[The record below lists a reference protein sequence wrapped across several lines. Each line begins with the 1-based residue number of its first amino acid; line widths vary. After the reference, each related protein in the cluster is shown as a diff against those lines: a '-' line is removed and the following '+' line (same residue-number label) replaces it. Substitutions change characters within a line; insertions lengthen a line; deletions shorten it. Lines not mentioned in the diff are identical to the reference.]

1 MSEITI
7 TAVRVS
13 EMHETGKSGD
23 VMAMYPHNKGS
34 GIILEKGCKVE
45 AEIDGK
51 WETLWEVRISNR
63 IRYGQVDIT
72 QLCKE
77 DAMGDLIELI
87 KKYKKF
93 LKAAITKEFKD
104 IYQAKIAG
112 LELAF
117 DSIAAKGEIG
127 PETLMLCHLKDQIL
141 KDE

>member
-23 VMAMYPHNKGS
+23 VMAKYPHNKGN

-63 IRYGQVDIT
+63 VRYGQVDIT

-77 DAMGDLIELI
+77 DVMADLMDLI

-93 LKAAITKEFKD
+93 LKAAVTDDFKN
-104 IYQAKIAG
+104 IYRAKIAG

-117 DSIAAKGEIG
+117 DAVAVKGEIS
-127 PETLMLCHLKDQIL
+127 PETIVLCQIKDQVL
-141 KDE
+141 KEE